1 MFSEWLIGAAPS
13 SEALSLSEAP
23 PRDLPSVGAP
33 EWAGALVVDA
43 YAAQHHGTPSPQ
55 AIQSV
60 AVHLLALHGTLR
72 RGVDPAGAL
81 WVRNRALRRRGGFH
95 WLSPPDPS
103 SAFTIRHMCAG
114 VGERRICSPAEY
126 VMSVYL
132 AWMAVHGAQIDAWY
146 REYVDDPKGAP

>member
-1 MFSEWLIGAAPS
+1 MYSEWLIGAPQS
-13 SEALSLSEAP
+13 HEALSLSEAP
-23 PRDLPSVGAP
+23 PRDLPPVEAP

-72 RGVDPAGAL
+72 RGVDPSGAL
-81 WVRNRALRRRGGFH
+81 WIRQRALRRRGGFH

-103 SAFTIRHMCAG
+103 RAFTIRHLYISAG
-114 VGERRICSPAEY
+114 ENPVCSPAEY
-126 VMSVYL
+126 VVSVYR
-132 AWMAVHGAQIDAWY
+132 AWTAEHDAQIDEWY
-146 REYVDDPKGAP
+146 REYVDDHNVAP